1 MILRVPALQYQLKI
15 TRNTRDCIVL
25 HGGLF
30 NMWLRV
36 KLCIPL
42 HLCEHN
48 GSLKM
53 TVEITKR
60 LSMQVGGF
68 HEVRYIQQPLND
80 SDHM

>member
-1 MILRVPALQYQLKI
+1 MLLCLSKLIDNGKIYDFTRPLQYQLKM

-30 NMWLRV
+30 NMWLCV

-42 HLCEHN
+42 HLSEHN
-48 GSLKM
+48 GSLRM
-53 TVEITKR
+53 TVDITKC

-68 HEVRYIQQPLND
+68 HK
-80 SDHM
+80 